1 MIALVDVTNH
11 IVLLLKMIS
20 GINKAQFLRVTI
32 ESICTIVRF
41 IWLKPMLMN
50 TKSDIWVLLF
60 TLIQWCLLH

>member
-1 MIALVDVTNH
+1 MIALVDVTYH

-60 TLIQWCLLH
+60 TLIQ